1 MMEPLRF
8 LGIPISGVGYY
19 MNWVMTNAQI
29 ELIAADVSVVDYDYG
44 KDDKKKKKK
53 KGEFDDTKADARA
66 VRKAAEKWEEEH
78 GDGENAGWIDLKDI
92 LGSGMKQDVGVN
104 VE

>member
-1 MMEPLRF
+1 MEPLRF
-8 LGIPISGVGYY
+8 LGIPISSIGYY

-44 KDDKKKKKK
+44 KKDTKKK
-53 KGEFDDTKADARA
+53 KGEFDNTKADARE
-66 VRKAAEKWEEEH
+66 VRKAAEEWTEKH
-78 GDGENAGWIDLKDI
+78 GDGENAGWMNIKDI
-92 LGSGMKQDVGVN
+92 LGEGMKTSVGVN